1 MGLDVGGRRTGVAVS
16 DELGMI
22 ATPITY
28 VLRGNRD
35 REEFRGLI
43 ARFGITKIVAGLPAN
58 LSGQEGHQAEKAREY
73 ADALAADLELPL
85 DYWDERLTST
95 IAERRMVESG
105 LSREKRKERIDSIAA
120 AVMLQGY
127 LDAAANFRRRRNQ

>member
-1 MGLDVGGRRTGVAVS
+1 MGLDVGGKRTGVAVS

-35 REEFRGLI
+35 RDEFRVLI
-43 ARFGITKIVAGLPAN
+43 ARFGITKIVAGLPSN

-73 ADALAADLELPL
+73 ADALASDLDLPL

-105 LSREKRKERIDSIAA
+105 MSREKRKERIDSIAA

-127 LDAAANFRRRRNQ
+127 LDAAANFRRRRSQ